1 MQLKHDILGEEGGL
15 RLAPLTPEWDL
26 RTQSPELFAE
36 LAAAEPAL
44 GAIHALFSE
53 ALPVQRQWGF
63 GDFGAA
69 SRPDRHVRAFYLH
82 LDRLAGF
89 PGGRGCIAIKGTE
102 PASENFDSIAKR
114 MGEMWNVFGWSI
126 GGAARHLVED
136 LSLLN
141 QLERFPICEG
151 KPPGVHP
158 LWDAQDEAQC
168 ALQLQSAYL
177 HRYGK
182 LARIPT
188 PLFVYRWPR
197 EVRERALEVLRPML
211 SPKTALLVDSMI
223 GEDLGAYVYYYPSY
237 PLRAMHVRGGDVG
250 PEVSY
255 DKRHAVL
262 AGLSDPGE
270 AIEGWIRLTA
280 EILALGWVP
289 TDPAHFG
296 RGNCLMGQNLVL
308 DGGIV
313 DVNSVRAVSSMRVP
327 GELDFAVRQS
337 VRELTQS
344 ICWYLVGTEAG
355 IAWFQ
360 RIFADA
366 FAQVW
371 EALKRELAHLDA
383 PAEIQAVFD
392 TSNGVYRSLDRM
404 FRNYYGLGA
413 YRPQDAEAREY
424 QQSHQHNGKERNDE

>member
-1 MQLKHDILGEEGGL
+1 MLIKDDISRNETGLKWASMTPVWELH
-15 RLAPLTPEWDL
+15 ASSKPLFDALLT
-26 RTQSPELFAE
+26 S
-36 LAAAEPAL
+36 EPAL
-44 GAIHALFSE
+44 GAIYELFRKE
-53 ALPVQRQWGF
+53 LPVQRQWAF
-63 GDFGAA
+63 GSFGPI

-82 LDRLAGF
+82 LDKLESVT
-89 PGGRGCIAIKGTE
+89 GGQDCLAIKGTE

-114 MGEMWNVFGWSI
+114 MGEMWNIFSWTI
-126 GGAARHLVED
+126 GGAARHLIED
-136 LSLLN
+136 LTLLN

-158 LWDAQDEAQC
+158 LWDAEDEARC
-168 ALQLQSAYL
+168 ALELQSDYF
-177 HRYGK
+177 RRFGK

-197 EVRERALEVLRPML
+197 EVREQALQTLRPLL
-211 SPKTALLVDSMI
+211 SPKTGMLVESLI
-223 GEDLGAYVYYYPSY
+223 GDDLGAYVYHYPSY

-255 DKRHAVL
+255 DARHAKL
-262 AGLSDPGE
+262 AALSEPGTAVE
-270 AIEGWIRLTA
+270 RWIRLTA
-280 EILALGWVP
+280 EFLALGWIP

-296 RGNCLMGQNLVL
+296 RGNCLMGQNLCL

-313 DVNSVRAVSSMRVP
+313 DVNSIRAVSSMRAP
-327 GELDFAVRQS
+327 GELDFAVRQT

-360 RIFADA
+360 RIFVDA
-366 FAQVW
+366 FAHVW

-383 PAEIQAVFD
+383 PPEVMAVFS
-392 TSNGVYRSLDRM
+392 TSGGVYRSLDRL
-404 FRNYYGLGA
+404 FRNYYELGA

-424 QQSHQHNGKERNDE
+424 RR